1 MADLIEIDR
10 DGMKSISQLMQQFA
24 QLRGE
29 ELAHQE
35 EIRKI
40 KIQELKDY
48 WKLSKKEQKDFIE
61 EKKAAEKTLTD
72 QIMAQRRAAKKQELD
87 EEEKLIK
94 ASGNEQAKKN
104 FEAKKKKIQKELDEE
119 EKMRKKYDKKR
130 TDRELKEAKTQRNKE
145 ADERIKEEEELMKG
159 PFKRLRATLRA
170 YDEDVT
176 DEDGNVVGKK
186 KSKKGAGL
194 LLNNLAAS
202 MTKALGSFAKS
213 LENTV
218 DEISNRKAEIDTRLY
233 GLAGERKNGSLWEK
247 MSSDIK
253 NNVGVSPYIKQADV
267 ASKISEMVGQGIAFN
282 VEQRAL
288 LAVVKDKIATTFD
301 AANGTLLRLVR
312 IQQQDTTMA
321 RLGMEAALNQ
331 FLNNMYATTEY
342 MSGLATQVKDSLNEA
357 MSLMSGVNA
366 LSFEY
371 QVQKWLGSLYSVGM
385 SDSSV
390 QGLSNALGQIAAGNI
405 EGITGGGSGNLI
417 VMAANQAGLSLGDIL
432 TNGLDE
438 SETNLLL
445 NAAVSYLGDIYNES
459 KDSRVVQQQMAGI
472 FGMSASDLKAVANLS
487 SSLGAISN
495 NGLNYSSAKAQLE
508 MMAKSMDKRTSLGGA
523 LSTIMENFKYTM
535 AEGIQG
541 NPALYGIYKAGSL
554 LKDLTGGIEFGLPMF
569 MGTGTA
575 QTFNVADIMM
585 TAALSGSILSGIGAI
600 GSGLSQLSKGGGNKL
615 LQAMGVYNGNNA
627 VTRGTG
633 SGLLTAGGITTSQ
646 SGSYISNNDSSAITD
661 KTMTDQTDSS
671 KQQTVEA
678 ADESED
684 IQLKDVNAN
693 VISIYEL
700 LNDVV
705 NGTKELRVTG
715 TVNIENPFNGG
726 FIGG

>member
-1 MADLIEIDR
+1 MADLKEIDR

-48 WKLSKKEQKDFIE
+48 WKLSKKEQKEFIA
-61 EKKAAEKTLTD
+61 EKKSAEKSLTD
-72 QIMAQRRAAKKQELD
+72 QIMAQRRAAKKKELA

-94 ASGNEQAKKN
+94 ASGDEQAKKE

-130 TDRELKEAKTQRNKE
+130 TDRQLKEAKIQRNKE
-145 ADERIKEEEELMKG
+145 ADERIKEEEEPMKG

-170 YDEDVT
+170 YDEDIT

-186 KSKKGAGL
+186 KSNKGAGL
-194 LLNNLAAS
+194 LLNNLAAT

-301 AANGTLLRLVR
+301 ATNGTLLRLVR

-357 MSLMSGVNA
+357 MSLMSGENA

-371 QVQKWLGSLYSVGM
+371 QVQK
-385 SDSSV
+385 
-390 QGLSNALGQIAAGNI
+390 
-405 EGITGGGSGNLI
+405 
-417 VMAANQAGLSLGDIL
+417 
-432 TNGLDE
+432 
-438 SETNLLL
+438 
-445 NAAVSYLGDIYNES
+445 
-459 KDSRVVQQQMAGI
+459 
-472 FGMSASDLKAVANLS
+472 
-487 SSLGAISN
+487 
-495 NGLNYSSAKAQLE
+495 
-508 MMAKSMDKRTSLGGA
+508 
-523 LSTIMENFKYTM
+523 
-535 AEGIQG
+535 
-541 NPALYGIYKAGSL
+541 
-554 LKDLTGGIEFGLPMF
+554 
-569 MGTGTA
+569 
-575 QTFNVADIMM
+575 
-585 TAALSGSILSGIGAI
+585 
-600 GSGLSQLSKGGGNKL
+600 
-615 LQAMGVYNGNNA
+615 
-627 VTRGTG
+627 
-633 SGLLTAGGITTSQ
+633 
-646 SGSYISNNDSSAITD
+646 
-661 KTMTDQTDSS
+661 
-671 KQQTVEA
+671 
-678 ADESED
+678 
-684 IQLKDVNAN
+684 
-693 VISIYEL
+693 
-700 LNDVV
+700 
-705 NGTKELRVTG
+705 
-715 TVNIENPFNGG
+715 
-726 FIGG
+726 